1 MSDIVTGVW
10 QLIQGLIAP
19 DLKAIVARQDAMEKH
34 LDRQDKNMALQ
45 TDVLMKTIE
54 AFRAE
59 MRSEFAILRSICSWR
74 FRRGL
79 LR

>member
-1 MSDIVTGVW
+1 
-10 QLIQGLIAP
+10 
-19 DLKAIVARQDAMEKH
+19 MEKH